1 MATIFTKIID
11 GGIPGQIV
19 WSDDVCAAFLDL
31 EPLTQGHALV
41 VPRVEVDHWVDLDPG
56 TLSHLMGVAARIG
69 RAQLEAF
76 GGERVGLIVQGFE
89 VPHAHVHV
97 FAAHGP
103 GDFDLAA
110 RSRRTSEELAADAT
124 LLREALARVG
134 G

>member
-1 MATIFTKIID
+1 MATLFSKIID
-11 GGIPGQIV
+11 GQIPGQVV

-31 EPLTQGHALV
+31 EPLTPGHALV
-41 VPRVEVDHWVDLDPG
+41 VPRAEVDHWIDLD
-56 TLSHLMGVAARIG
+56 TATVSHLLDVAARLG

-97 FAAHGP
+97 FAARGP

-110 RSRRTSEELAADAT
+110 RSRRSPEELAADA
-124 LLREALARVG
+124 EALRAALGPVAG
-134 G
+134 

>member
-1 MATIFTKIID
+1 MATLFTKIID
-11 GGIPGQIV
+11 GQIPGQIV

-41 VPRVEVDHWVDLDPG
+41 VPRAEVDHWVDLDPA
-56 TLSHLMGVAARIG
+56 TLGHLLDVAARLG
-69 RAQLEAF
+69 RAQLAAF

-97 FAAHGP
+97 FAASGP

-110 RSRRTSEELAADAT
+110 RSRRSPEQLADDAAA
-124 LLREALARVG
+124 LRAALGRASG
-134 G
+134 

>member
-1 MATIFTKIID
+1 MATIFTKII
-11 GGIPGQIV
+11 GGEIPGEVV
-19 WSDDVCAAFLDL
+19 WSDEVCAAFLDI

-41 VPRVEVDHWVDLDPG
+41 VPHAEVDHWVDLDPD

-69 RAQLEAF
+69 RAQLEIF

-103 GDFDLAA
+103 DDFDLAA
-110 RSRRTSEELAADAT
+110 RSRRTPEELAADAAA
-124 LLREALARVG
+124 LRAALDRDRR
-134 G
+134 